1 MWVHGT
7 YSPTFS
13 PVVSLGAHFLG
24 FYLYLEWPLELSI
37 TGEVVRNASPWVGL
51 SPTDPLNLKLRAQQ
65 FVLTSLPGDL
75 VCARFENLGKPWC
88 NPNLA
93 KTLLK
98 MWYAPPSSVRP
109 P

>member
-1 MWVHGT
+1 MWVRGT
-7 YSPTFS
+7 YSPTFP
-13 PVVSLGAHFLG
+13 PVVSLGAHSLG
-24 FYLYLEWPLELSI
+24 FYLYLEWPLEHSI

-65 FVLTSLPGDL
+65 FQVIWCVQDLRTWRNPG
-75 VCARFENLGKPWC
+75 V